1 MSQHDQ
7 PQSNTLTATQSIDP
21 LQADTAANTRATG
34 DGALP
39 EQLGEFRILGLL
51 GRGGMGAVY
60 LAEQQHPQ
68 REVALKVLRGA
79 HDDPDAL
86 RRFQLEGEALAMLD
100 HPNIAHV
107 FATGVDTRL
116 GGAIPFLAME
126 LVRGR
131 NLLADA
137 DTRALD
143 ANARVRQ
150 MLAIC
155 DGVQHAHQRGVIHR
169 DLKPANILVDAEGRP
184 KIMDFGIARI
194 VSDGGDAATRL
205 TEAGQVVGTIPY
217 MSPEQ
222 LRGESRK
229 IDVRT
234 DVFALGVILYELLS
248 GKRPRNLDATSLF
261 SAIKSAERNPMV
273 PLAKIEPK
281 FGGDLDTIVMKALAE
296 SPSQRYA
303 SVADFAAD
311 LERYLD
317 HRPIEAR
324 APSALYI
331 ARKFARRHRALVAAA
346 SIAFVALIAATTFS
360 LYSAQKEREARAVAE
375 ANAEIASSVSDFMS
389 TMIAAAI
396 PENALGRDITVK
408 EVVAQARRSFETS
421 PPGNLRVRAAIADQ
435 LAQAMVA
442 LADYDGAD
450 GVLSET
456 FKAVERA
463 GPSFST
469 ERGLLRLQQISV
481 MSSRGLNA
489 DVEREA
495 RREIETIGSADESSA
510 ITLAQLR
517 RLLAGALANQS
528 KFDAALEQLELIER
542 LPEQPGQ
549 DDDLLRDGARSDR
562 GAALQ
567 KATRYSEAEALL
579 RPQIAF
585 LNGKYGSDHVMTL
598 NATQI
603 LAATLQL
610 AGKMDDVEELL
621 EKVYQGRLKIYGE
634 MHPETMT
641 SQQNLATVMIVK
653 GKQAE
658 AVPLLRQLIERMT
671 AIRGESHQFV
681 LVAMNVLAY
690 ALDDLNQLDEAEKVY
705 RDVLRIRA
713 AAHLTDAETFAT
725 QNNLAMLLMKR
736 GDLEGARREFV
747 SLLAATRQVLGD
759 DHVYGHLFANN
770 YGDCLTKLG
779 RYDEALKELRASHEG
794 LVATFGAEHER
805 VKKSSARIEMAL
817 KQTSRTGNR

>member
-7 PQSNTLTATQSIDP
+7 PSPNTLTVTHSIDP
-21 LQADTAANTRATG
+21 LHADTAANTRAGG
-34 DGALP
+34 DAALP
-39 EQLGEFRILGLL
+39 EQLGEFRVLGLL

-60 LAEQQHPQ
+60 LAEQQNPQ

-86 RRFQLEGEALAMLD
+86 RRFQLEGEALALLD

-137 DTRALD
+137 DARALD

-150 MLAIC
+150 MLDVC
-155 DGVQHAHQRGVIHR
+155 HGVQHAHQRGVIHR
-169 DLKPANILVDAEGRP
+169 DLKPANILVDGEGRP

-194 VSDGGDAATRL
+194 VAEGGDTATRL

-346 SIAFVALIAATTFS
+346 SIAFVALIAATAFS
-360 LYSAQKEREARAVAE
+360 LVSAQKEREARAAAERNAAIAQSVNDFMDSMFSAALPQEALGREISVREIVDQAARQLANDPPKDRDVDARITHSLAQVYQVLGRYDDAQALIDAGLQRLAAKGGADPELSLELQMLDADLAGRKGDFARYETKARKAVETATRNFGKQHPLYFKALNELAAAVAQQSRSDEASAIYEEILAAPVALLDGKDDLHSEILSDYGTVKRNAGDYKAAERIFNEALNRLMSEHGERYPSTLVAIQNVATLKQLTGDIDGAEKLYLRALEGRSAVLGADHPETLTTRQNLANVMVLQGRQAE
-375 ANAEIASSVSDFMS
+375 ALPILKELLESQRKTRGPGHPNSS
-389 TMIAAAI
+389 IAAATLAWVY
-396 PENALGRDITVK
+396 EDLGRLD
-408 EVVAQARRSFETS
+408 
-421 PPGNLRVRAAIADQ
+421 
-435 LAQAMVA
+435 
-442 LADYDGAD
+442 
-450 GVLSET
+450 
-456 FKAVERA
+456 
-463 GPSFST
+463 
-469 ERGLLRLQQISV
+469 
-481 MSSRGLNA
+481 
-489 DVEREA
+489 
-495 RREIETIGSADESSA
+495 
-510 ITLAQLR
+510 
-517 RLLAGALANQS
+517 
-528 KFDAALEQLELIER
+528 
-542 LPEQPGQ
+542 
-549 DDDLLRDGARSDR
+549 
-562 GAALQ
+562 
-567 KATRYSEAEALL
+567 EAEALY
-579 RPQIAF
+579 RE
-585 LNGKYGSDHVMTL
+585 TL
-598 NATQI
+598 A
-603 LAATLQL
+603 
-610 AGKMDDVEELL
+610 L
-621 EKVYQGRLKIYGE
+621 EKQYGADF
-634 MHPETMT
+634 PEAYST
-641 SQQNLATVMIVK
+641 QQN
-653 GKQAE
+653 
-658 AVPLLRQLIERMT
+658 
-671 AIRGESHQFV
+671 F
-681 LVAMNVLAY
+681 
-690 ALDDLNQLDEAEKVY
+690 
-705 RDVLRIRA
+705 
-713 AAHLTDAETFAT
+713 
-725 QNNLAMLLMKR
+725 AMLLMKR
-736 GDLEGARREFV
+736 GKLQEAAENFEAVIGRASPRLGAQHPYILIYR
-747 SLLAATRQVLGD
+747 
-759 DHVYGHLFANN
+759 NN
-770 YGDCLTKLG
+770 YGECLTKLG
-779 RYDEALKELRASHEG
+779 RYDEALKELRESHEG
-794 LVATFGAEHER
+794 LVAAFGPEHDR
-805 VKKSSARIEMAL
+805 VKKSLARIAEAE
-817 KQTSRTGNR
+817 KRGDPSQ